1 MKLER
6 LAYIGLSVDDPQA
19 WLRFALDGLGLADA
33 GAVGETLR
41 LQMDDRSWRIA
52 LHPGPLN
59 DLAYVGFEVD
69 TTQALEQL
77 EASLG
82 RRGVRCQRLTAAQL
96 QTRRVQAGI
105 AFKDPDGLDV
115 EVVHGLEP
123 AARPFHSS
131 LVGEFVTDAQG
142 LGHVVLSSSDP
153 ERTIE
158 FYRLLG
164 FELSDLI
171 LMDVGEGRRMTITF
185 LHCNSRHHTLAV
197 ARIPTKRRLD
207 HFLLELNAVDEVIEA
222 YNRMRRLGYPIH
234 RHLGRH
240 PNDRMLSFYVTTPA
254 GFDVELG
261 WGGQQVG
268 ADWQVQSYDRISLW
282 GHEAS

>member
-6 LAYIGLSVDDPQA
+6 LAYLGLCVEDPQA

-33 GAVGETLR
+33 GATGETLR

-52 LHPGPLN
+52 LHRAPRN
-59 DLAYVGFEVD
+59 DLSYVGFEVD
-69 TTQALEQL
+69 GSEALDQL

-82 RRGVRCQRLTAAQL
+82 RRDIECRRLTPAQL
-96 QTRRVQAGI
+96 QVRCVRGGI

-115 EVVHGLEP
+115 EVVHGLAP
-123 AARPFHSS
+123 ASRPFDSS
-131 LVGEFVTDAQG
+131 LVSGFVTNGQG
-142 LGHVVLSSSDP
+142 LGHVVLSSADP

-158 FYRLLG
+158 FYRALG
-164 FELSDLI
+164 FELSDRI
-171 LMDVGEGRRMTITF
+171 QMDVGSGRVLTITF
-185 LHCNSRHHTLAV
+185 MHCNSRHHTLAV
-197 ARIPTKRRLD
+197 ARLPMERRLE
-207 HFLLELNAVDEVIEA
+207 HFLLEVESVDEMIAA
-222 YNRMRRLGYPIH
+222 YNRMRRLGHPIR

-261 WGGQQVG
+261 WDGQQVG
-268 ADWQVQSYDRISLW
+268 ADWEVRTYDRVSLW
-282 GHEAS
+282 GHEAT